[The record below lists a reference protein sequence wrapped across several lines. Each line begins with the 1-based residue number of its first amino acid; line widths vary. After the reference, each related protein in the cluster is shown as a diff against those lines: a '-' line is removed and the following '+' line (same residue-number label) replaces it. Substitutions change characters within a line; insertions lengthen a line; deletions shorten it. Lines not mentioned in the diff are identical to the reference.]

1 MQMKPVNNRS
11 KRVEIANETGSK
23 RTRNEIFYF
32 CLKTGRVNA
41 TTKCVGGG
49 ENSVKTD
56 ETDETGKTGET
67 GEKKKEKEKRKNEKN

>member
-23 RTRNEIFYF
+23 RTRNEIFHF

-41 TTKCVGGG
+41 TTKCVGEG

-56 ETDETGKTGET
+56 ETCETGET